1 MLYIDMKKNVLS
13 IIALVLVLLLG
24 SVAREKKWLIF
35 KTSIH

>member
-24 SVAREKKWLIF
+24 SCGSSKKWPIF